1 MRNANLV
8 NKNRFIQYG
17 ANIAQRSGTGALSLG
32 ATDFL
37 ISGKERK
44 LDPIFFARTK
54 EEGKT
59 GKELAAARLANKIK
73 FAKEGAL
80 IGAGFPLI
88 GAVAGGA
95 VRTLGYG
102 VGVTYDL
109 AGRVVNPVLT
119 LATKALALDPVVLP
133 SIDYSNWKRFT
144 VDSTDPVKSGLKKID
159 NALSWIR
166 SAGKNMAEAAFVKGS
181 ASREIRA
188 SAKRIQDLLKSI
200 ENKSYDL
207 AKGFEGMYNTNKTS
221 PSLMNQYMD
230 EVLEVL
236 EGKRKLT
243 NLPKILQHITNMYL
257 TMIVLLKHY
266 KQELKVILKNLLVF

>member
-1 MRNANLV
+1 ML
-8 NKNRFIQYG
+8 F
-17 ANIAQRSGTGALSLG
+17 LG
-32 ATDFL
+32 
-37 ISGKERK
+37 

-133 SIDYSNWKRFT
+133 SIAKGIRSNADVVFNQLGTRLVLTGMGRTKQWTQQLPDYKDWKRFT
-144 VDSTDPVKSGLKKID
+144 VDNTDPLKSGLKK
-159 NALSWIR
+159 
-166 SAGKNMAEAAFVKGS
+166 
-181 ASREIRA
+181 
-188 SAKRIQDLLKSI
+188 
-200 ENKSYDL
+200 
-207 AKGFEGMYNTNKTS
+207 
-221 PSLMNQYMD
+221 
-230 EVLEVL
+230 
-236 EGKRKLT
+236 
-243 NLPKILQHITNMYL
+243 
-257 TMIVLLKHY
+257 
-266 KQELKVILKNLLVF
+266 